1 MTSVKVRQASGRSM
15 PGMTTIRRSFKRRRG
30 EDGFTLVELLI
41 VVAIVA
47 ILASIAIPMYSGFIQ
62 KARET
67 AAIGY
72 LKNLHKSQDLYRF
85 DSALSV
91 YSGDFE
97 ELESMGGVPPGN
109 GGASRID
116 QDYRFDLSAGPVGP
130 GGQPSWQATATPL
143 KQQATARFFYVDETG
158 VIRYETGAAAGPG
171 SAPI

>member
-1 MTSVKVRQASGRSM
+1 MSCTA
-15 PGMTTIRRSFKRRRG
+15 TLRRSVKRRRG
-30 EDGFTLVELLI
+30 PGGFTLVELLI
-41 VVAIVA
+41 VVAVLA
-47 ILASIAIPMYSGFIQ
+47 ILASIAIPMYTGFIQ

-85 DSALSV
+85 DSALAV

-97 ELESMGGVPPGN
+97 ELEAMGGVPPGS
-109 GGASRID
+109 GSASRVD
-116 QDYRFDLSAGPVGP
+116 QDYRFDLSAGPGP

-158 VIRYETGAAAGPG
+158 VIRFETGAAAGAG

>member
-1 MTSVKVRQASGRSM
+1 MISVRFLDAYERTLPWPFGISRLK
-15 PGMTTIRRSFKRRRG
+15 TRRCG
-30 EDGFTLVELLI
+30 QGGFTLVELLV

-47 ILASIAIPMYSGFIQ
+47 ILASIAIPMYTGFIQ

-85 DSALSV
+85 DSATSV
-91 YSGDFE
+91 FSGDFE
-97 ELESMGGVPPGN
+97 ELEAMGGVPPGS
-109 GGASRID
+109 GSASRID
-116 QDYRFDLSAGPVGP
+116 QDYRFDLTAGIGP
-130 GGQPSWQATATPL
+130 GGQPAWQATATPL

-158 VIRYETGAAAGPG
+158 VIRAETGVGAGVG

>member
-1 MTSVKVRQASGRSM
+1 M
-15 PGMTTIRRSFKRRRG
+15 PGTTAIRRSFKRRRG

-47 ILASIAIPMYSGFIQ
+47 ILASIAIPMYNGFIQ

-85 DSALSV
+85 DSATSV

-109 GGASRID
+109 GAASRVD
-116 QDYRFDLSAGPVGP
+116 HDYRFDLSAGPGPGPGP

-158 VIRYETGAAAGPG
+158 VIRSETGAAAGPG